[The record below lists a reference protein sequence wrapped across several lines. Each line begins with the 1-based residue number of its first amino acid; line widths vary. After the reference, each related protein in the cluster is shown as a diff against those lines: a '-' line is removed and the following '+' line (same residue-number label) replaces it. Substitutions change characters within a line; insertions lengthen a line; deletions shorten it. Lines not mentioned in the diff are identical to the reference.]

1 MPMLSRLPRTLMM
14 IIAFVALQ
22 VSVLGATPAC
32 ALWDHQPMASVTSSD
47 GARRSGAAADD
58 ASVGV
63 MAANDPFAG
72 PSRELAVAGTPDG
85 KAPCEHGTAPE
96 RCAVMPSCAAFIAAQ
111 SASPDEPPVPATRV
125 ASAIMLAPVFAAL
138 PPELPPPRA

>member
-1 MPMLSRLPRTLMM
+1 MLSWLPRTLMM

-32 ALWDHQPMASVTSSD
+32 ALWDHQPMASAASSD
-47 GARRSGAAADD
+47 GARRPAAAPDD
-58 ASVGV
+58 ASMSV

-72 PSRELAVAGTPDG
+72 PSREPAMAGTPDG
-85 KAPCEHGTAPE
+85 KTPCEHGTAPE
-96 RCAVMPSCAAFIAAQ
+96 RCATMPSCAAFIAAQ
-111 SASPDEPPVPATRV
+111 SASPAEPPVPATRV
-125 ASAIMLAPVFAAL
+125 APAIMLAPAFAAL

>member
-1 MPMLSRLPRTLMM
+1 MLSRLPRTLMM

-32 ALWDHQPMASVTSSD
+32 ALWGHQPMESATSSD
-47 GARRSGAAADD
+47 GARRAGAVPDN
-58 ASVGV
+58 ASMSV
-63 MAANDPFAG
+63 MAANNPPTG
-72 PSRELAVAGTPDG
+72 PSRELAMVGTPDG
-85 KAPCEHGTAPE
+85 KTPCEHGTAPE
-96 RCAVMPSCAAFIAAQ
+96 RCAAMPSCAAFIAAQ
-111 SASPDEPPVPATRV
+111 SAFPDEPPVPVTRV